1 MIQSKFIV
9 RMIKEVSTK
18 IVNFMTWAGVV
29 VLGVDICHIVKMR
42 LFFQYILL
50 YTQA

>member
-18 IVNFMTWAGVV
+18 IVNFMIWAGV

-42 LFFQYILL
+42 LLL
-50 YTQA
+50 